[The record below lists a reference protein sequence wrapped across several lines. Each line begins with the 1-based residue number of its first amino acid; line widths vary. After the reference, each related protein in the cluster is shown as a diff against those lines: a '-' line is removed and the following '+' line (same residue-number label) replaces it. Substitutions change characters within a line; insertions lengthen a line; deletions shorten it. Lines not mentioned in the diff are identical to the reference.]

1 MPQALHGKRSSM
13 PKVVR
18 VNADDNKAILYKNLG
33 NGRRVP
39 FLYGMTVTLASG
51 TQEVTVSSGVKFNDV
66 KVADGIITATPLAGD
81 NVGRYYINKNTTTNV
96 VKLKS
101 TTTAPADVD
110 FDIHIFVG
118 DDASFNSSSSNQIWK
133 SQSGRP

>member
-18 VNADDNKAILYKNLG
+18 VNADDNKACLYKNLG

-66 KVADGIITATPLAGD
+66 KVADGIITATPL
-81 NVGRYYINKNTTTNV
+81 N
-96 VKLKS
+96 
-101 TTTAPADVD
+101 
-110 FDIHIFVG
+110 
-118 DDASFNSSSSNQIWK
+118 
-133 SQSGRP
+133 

>member
-66 KVADGIITATPLAGD
+66 KVADGIITVTPLAGT

-101 TTTAPADVD
+101 TAAPSADVD
-110 FDIHIFVG
+110 FDIHIFIG
-118 DDASFNSSSSNQIWK
+118 DDATFDSTSSNQIWK
-133 SQSGRP
+133 